1 LGVVLSARISAAD
14 EQTSRANPPE
24 HSWTPESLAQHGLR
38 ENVELKR
45 YQAEVQ
51 AARGSR
57 MERSQWKNPEITLRG
72 AEKRTKDSAGTLEA
86 EGYLAE
92 FSLSQ
97 SFEFPGK
104 ASLRRA
110 IANSDVRIA
119 ELGLQQFEL
128 TLQTEIK
135 LKSIEYSLSQA
146 RASILKG
153 VIEVNRDL
161 YSMLKERPTTGPT
174 GYLERQII
182 ELATTSLTME
192 ALDAHHQE
200 EEARIKLLALA
211 GMPHGS
217 RIQVISM
224 DLPPP
229 LKREFHESASQ
240 SLVQN
245 LEIKIRKEELAKAQ
259 TETSSAQIQ
268 PLPDFSI
275 GPFFSRETASGREE
289 NIGGAITFSL
299 PLWNFGAGGL
309 QSARASKALAL
320 HQLKLTERTI
330 TDEIEHR
337 LHAYS
342 HNWSVFKELNPKSA
356 AEIREL
362 LEFADRQY
370 RSGAIGLP
378 LLMETQEQAIR
389 ALSVRN
395 AMILELWQHYLTYL
409 YLVGNPPPDH
419 PPHP

>member
-1 LGVVLSARISAAD
+1 VALSARISAAD
-14 EQTSRANPPE
+14 EPTSRANPPE

-38 ENVELKR
+38 ENAELKR
-45 YQAEVQ
+45 YQAAVQ
-51 AARGSR
+51 AARGNR
-57 MERSQWKNPEITLRG
+57 TERSEWKNPEITLRG
-72 AEKRTKDSAGTLEA
+72 AEKRTKDSAGALEA

-153 VIEVNRDL
+153 VIDANRDL
-161 YSMLKERPTTGPT
+161 YAMLKERPATGPT

-192 ALDAHHQE
+192 ALEAHHQE

-224 DLPPP
+224 DMPPA
-229 LKREFHESASQ
+229 LKANFHESVSQ
-240 SLVQN
+240 SLLQN
-245 LEIKIRKEELAKAQ
+245 FEIKIRKEELAKAQ
-259 TETSSAQIQ
+259 TGISSAEIQ

-309 QSARASKALAL
+309 QSARAFKTQAL
-320 HQLKLTERTI
+320 HQLKLTERAI

-342 HNWSVFKELNPKSA
+342 HNRSVFKELNPKSA

-389 ALSVRN
+389 SLGVRN
-395 AMILELWQHYLTYL
+395 EMILELWQHYLTYF

-419 PPHP
+419 PSHP